1 MNSGMCGRWRNGR
14 LAAVCTKA
22 GSEECDF
29 ECPHRDDPQSDQPTP
44 AQPHLTGRT
53 KPGDCVHCGQEICN
67 DLGWCNDFKAAPA
80 SDARLRPAAGGEAVA
95 LNVIRQWPEGFAA
108 RLEHVWRDLVGF
120 IPSYKLFDLQRTLA
134 EFGFSMVVYEGSAP
148 TAQSGDATNAA
159 DGVQASAL
167 RELGAHLARV
177 LDEDQWAHAEA
188 LLLKVAHGVKEQSN
202 G

>member
-1 MNSGMCGRWRNGR
+1 MMAFDEWLKEHERLRRELRSVADVLERLTATMTRSGDSHKYHDLMLEADR
-14 LAAVCTKA
+14 AVVRASGVST
-22 GSEECDF
+22 
-29 ECPHRDDPQSDQPTP
+29 
-44 AQPHLTGRT
+44 
-53 KPGDCVHCGQEICN
+53 
-67 DLGWCNDFKAAPA
+67 